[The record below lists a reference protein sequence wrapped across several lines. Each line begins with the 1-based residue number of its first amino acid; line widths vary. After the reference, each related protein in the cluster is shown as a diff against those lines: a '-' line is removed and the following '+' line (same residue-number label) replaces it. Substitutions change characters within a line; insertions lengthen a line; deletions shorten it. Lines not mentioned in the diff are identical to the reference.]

1 MGVQALSCGA
11 DTGAGRTRGPGG
23 HEGRADTG
31 AGSTRWGRRMADGGE
46 GPPGAGTG
54 PEEGAVAAETGPCK
68 AAPDPER
75 PARGAVYAGLAGGLI
90 AFAMGQSILFAL
102 LGPLARR
109 MGLTELHVGALVS
122 LTALVIA
129 IASPVWG
136 RLGDRVG
143 RRFVMVFGLVSYAV
157 TMLLFSAAIMA
168 GLSGALP
175 AWQAFA
181 GMVGAR
187 ILYACLSAGIQPT
200 AAAYVADTTTGQE
213 RTAGLA
219 LVSGAYGVGLV
230 VGPVFGAGLS
240 YFGLITPLFVVSALA
255 LASALALV
263 VLLPARAAV
272 VAGPPG
278 DGRGFWT
285 SNAVPYLLLMFGVMT
300 VGSAT
305 QQTAAF
311 YLQDLFGLDDARTVR
326 AVGLIMAASAL
337 TMIVT
342 QGLIVQRFRLSPPT
356 LVRLGLACAV
366 VTFAVL
372 LASHQFWGMVIGYSG
387 LGLSMGLLYPGIM
400 TAASFSVGERDQG
413 AIAGL
418 MGSATA
424 AGVVVGPL
432 MGTGLYRIHP
442 DLPLLAS
449 GIIVLVLFLT
459 ALEIH
464 FFKAGLR
471 PRLRRRRSA
480 EPRDPSDPDQPDSGS
495 AALKDP
501 KA

>member
-1 MGVQALSCGA
+1 MSGDADGAARPAEAGPPA
-11 DTGAGRTRGPGG
+11 DTQPGG
-23 HEGRADTG
+23 PVVRPQP
-31 AGSTRWGRRMADGGE
+31 E
-46 GPPGAGTG
+46 GPPRRVIYVGLT
-54 PEEGAVAAETGPCK
+54 
-68 AAPDPER
+68 
-75 PARGAVYAGLAGGLI
+75 AGLVT
-90 AFAMGQSILFAL
+90 FAMGQSILFAL

-129 IASPVWG
+129 LASPWWG

-143 RRFVMVFGLVSYAV
+143 RRAVMVFGLVSYAL
-157 TMLLFSAAIMA
+157 TTLLFALAIML
-168 GLSGALP
+168 GLSGDLP
-175 AWQAFA
+175 VAWAFA

-187 ILYACLSAGIQPT
+187 VLYALLSAGIQPT
-200 AAAYVADTTTGQE
+200 AAAYVADTTTGPE

-240 YFGLITPLFVVSALA
+240 YFGLITPLFAVSGLA

-263 VLLPARAAV
+263 VLLPARSGPGSGLASDPGPFWSSRAA
-272 VAGPPG
+272 PH
-278 DGRGFWT
+278 
-285 SNAVPYLLLMFGVMT
+285 LLLMFGVMT

-311 YLQDLFGLDDARTVR
+311 YLQDLFNLDDARTVR

-337 TMIVT
+337 TMVLT
-342 QGLIVQRFRLSPPT
+342 QGLIVQWFRPRSST
-356 LVRLGLACAV
+356 LVRLGLICAA
-366 VTFAVL
+366 VTFAIL

-442 DLPLLAS
+442 DLPLLVS
-449 GIIVLVLFLT
+449 GVIVLGLLLT

-464 FFKAGLR
+464 FFRPGLR
-471 PRLRRRRSA
+471 PRFGP
-480 EPRDPSDPDQPDSGS
+480 PRKRPGDPDQEAP
-495 AALKDP
+495 
-501 KA
+501 